1 MTEKR
6 SAATSQVLR
15 HVTRAREALDRL
27 DQDSTTSEGVFRSPI
42 VQGAALKIAAEE
54 IRKALAVFEKTK
66 WK

>member
-6 SAATSQVLR
+6 SAATNQDLR
-15 HVTRAREALDRL
+15 HVQRAREALDRL
-27 DQDSTTSEGVFRSPI
+27 DPDGTNTRGVLNNPT

-54 IRKALAVFEKTK
+54 IRKAIAVFERTK

>member
-6 SAATSQVLR
+6 SAATNNILD
-15 HVTRAREALDRL
+15 HVTRARKALDRL
-27 DQDSTTSEGVFRSPI
+27 DPDGTNSQGVLNNPT

-54 IRKALAVFEKTK
+54 IRKAIAVFERTK